1 MYQKFI
7 DIYEDNKAIKKV
19 EEKLLL
25 TAKKIGALPIRELN
39 EESIKFT
46 FTKGKTRGICQ
57 IMKYTK
63 TEIWVVFKG
72 GNIPSLVKYIVEL
85 AEVIGKA
92 GKDLTAVI
100 IKALPT
106 MNDSEL
112 PAKRIVKTN
121 EYYQYFLDGNGPAPL
136 RQNEKEPDLFYI
148 NIKEN
153 YMENLDDCVKVLK
166 KEIKDLKEKDVTV
179 TERGMLISTT
189 FVQDY
194 YYKGI
199 NNSITLEFESET
211 ILSDKE
217 LQMEVVV
224 RNSQHL
230 STLLRNNFE
239 QIEATSIFSI
249 LLDPPKKH
257 FKEALT
263 IAFRNQYDLMD
274 EVFNLLSHTFSPQ
287 EIETKFALNT
297 PGLYKT
303 INVSQK
309 HTLLRIDKFYYILDF
324 TSKRCVTEFTESAR
338 AINKYKQTVNELLYK
353 EYTEMKKNFDEEL
366 ASDLEEADS
375 LSTP

>member
-1 MYQKFI
+1 MSQKFI
-7 DIYEDNKAIKKV
+7 DIYEGNKAIEKV

-25 TAKKIGALPIRELN
+25 AAKNFGALVIRELN
-39 EESIKFT
+39 KESIKFT
-46 FTKGKTRGICQ
+46 FTKGKTRNICQ
-57 IMKYTK
+57 IMKYTQ
-63 TEIWVVFKG
+63 TEIWVVFEG
-72 GNIPSLVKYIVEL
+72 GNIPSLAKHIVEL

-106 MNDSEL
+106 MDDSEL
-112 PAKRIVKTN
+112 PANRIVKTN

-136 RQNEKEPDLFYI
+136 RQDEKEPDLFYI

-153 YMENLDDCVKVLK
+153 YMENLDACVKVLK

-179 TERGMLISTT
+179 TERGDLISTT
-189 FVQDY
+189 FRQEY

-211 ILSDKE
+211 ILSDKT
-217 LQMEVVV
+217 LQIEVVV
-224 RNSQHL
+224 RDSQHL
-230 STLLRNNFE
+230 STLLRDNFE
-239 QIEATSIFSI
+239 QIVATSKFNI

-263 IAFRNQYDLMD
+263 ITFRNQYDLLD
-274 EVFNLLSHTFSPQ
+274 EVFNLLSHKFSPE
-287 EIETKFALNT
+287 EIEIKFASNT
-297 PGLYKT
+297 PGLYKS
-303 INVSQK
+303 INVSQR

-324 TSKRCVTEFTESAR
+324 TNKNSVTEFTESTS
-338 AINKYKQTVNELLYK
+338 AINKYKQTVHELLYK